1 VVHVSLKAEPLF
13 SIGPWTVTN
22 SMIGAWIASIIL
34 LAAALYVSRRA
45 RIVPNRTQ
53 SLVEL
58 PFEFIFGV
66 VRDQGGR
73 AWRQILPLIATIFM
87 FILVANWMGILPGVG
102 TIGYY
107 ATENGEKVL
116 VPYVRAAAADL
127 NFTLALAIVAF
138 ATFVGFGIRM
148 QGLRGYLKE
157 VLLPEPKLL
166 APLMGPIE
174 LISNLSRLI
183 SLSMRLFGNVF
194 AGEVLVLVLLA
205 IGPVFVFVVFGLEL
219 LFGIVQ
225 ALVFALLA
233 MTYVVLAT
241 IEHHA
246 DGASGAEG
254 DHGSPNPSNHPA
266 GASASGG

>member
-13 SIGPWTVTN
+13 AIGPWTVTN
-22 SMIGAWIASIIL
+22 SMIGALIASLIL
-34 LAAALYVSRRA
+34 LSAAAYISRRA
-45 RIVPNRTQ
+45 QTVPNRIQ

-58 PFEFIFGV
+58 PFEFVFGV

-73 AWRQILPLIATIFM
+73 TWRQILPLIATIFM

-102 TIGYY
+102 TVGYY

-116 VPYVRAAAADL
+116 IPFVRAAAADL

-138 ATFVGFGIRM
+138 VTFVYLGIRV
-148 QGLRGYLKE
+148 QGLGGYLKE
-157 VLLPEPKLL
+157 VLLPEPRLL

-246 DGASGAEG
+246 DSAADAG
-254 DHGSPNPSNHPA
+254 DHGSSGQTNHPA
-266 GASASGG
+266 GVAAGEG

>member
-1 VVHVSLKAEPLF
+1 MVHVSLKAERLF
-13 SIGPWTVTN
+13 VIGPWEVTN
-22 SMIGAWIASIIL
+22 SMLGAVLASLVL
-34 LAAALYVSRRA
+34 LAAAIYVSRRA
-45 RIVPNRTQ
+45 RLVPTRVQ

-58 PFEFIFGV
+58 PFEFVYGV
-66 VRDQGGR
+66 VRGQGGR
-73 AWRQILPLIATIFM
+73 TWRQILPLIATIFM
-87 FILVANWMGILPGVG
+87 MILVANWMGILPGVG
-102 TIGYY
+102 TVGYY
-107 ATENGEKVL
+107 AQEGNERVL
-116 VPYVRAAAADL
+116 VPFVRAAAADL

-138 ATFVGFGIRM
+138 FTFVYFGIRV
-148 QGLRGYLKE
+148 QGVRGYLKE
-157 VLLPEPKLL
+157 TLLPQPRLL

-205 IGPVFVFVVFGLEL
+205 IGPVFVFAVFGLEL

-246 DGASGAEG
+246 EDASAAGGHEASDHATQPSGAG
-254 DHGSPNPSNHPA
+254 A
-266 GASASGG
+266 GQG

>member
-13 SIGPWTVTN
+13 AIGPWTVTN
-22 SMIGAWIASIIL
+22 SMIGALIASLIL
-34 LAAALYVSRRA
+34 LSAAAYISSRA
-45 RIVPNRTQ
+45 KTVPNRIQ

-58 PFEFIFGV
+58 PFEFVFGV

-73 AWRQILPLIATIFM
+73 SWRQILPLIATIFM

-102 TIGYY
+102 TVGYY

-116 VPYVRAAAADL
+116 VPFVRAAAADL

-138 ATFVGFGIRM
+138 VTFVYFGIRV
-148 QGLRGYLKE
+148 QGLGGYLKE
-157 VLLPEPKLL
+157 VLLPEPRLL

-246 DGASGAEG
+246 DSAADAG
-254 DHGSPNPSNHPA
+254 DHGSSGQSNHPA
-266 GASASGG
+266 GVAAGEG

>member
-1 VVHVSLKAEPLF
+1 VVHVSLKAERLF
-13 SIGPWTVTN
+13 NIGPWEVTN
-22 SMIGAWIASIIL
+22 SMVGALIASLVL

-45 RIVPNRTQ
+45 LIVPGRVQ
-53 SLVEL
+53 SIVEL
-58 PFEFIFGV
+58 PFEFVFGV

-73 AWRQILPLIATIFM
+73 TWRQILPLIATIFL
-87 FILVANWMGILPGVG
+87 FILVANWMGIFPGVG

-107 ATENGEKVL
+107 VQEGNEKVL
-116 VPYVRAAAADL
+116 VPFVRAAAADL
-127 NFTLALAIVAF
+127 NFTLALAIIAF
-138 ATFVGFGIRM
+138 VTFVWFGIKV
-148 QGLRGYLKE
+148 QGVGGYLKE
-157 VLLPEPKLL
+157 VLLPEPKIL
-166 APLMGPIE
+166 AFLMGPIE

-205 IGPVFVFVVFGLEL
+205 IAPVFVFVVFGLEL

-246 DGASGAEG
+246 EGTSEADGG
-254 DHGSPNPSNHPA
+254 HGSPDHENHPA
-266 GASASGG
+266 GAQASEG

>member
-1 VVHVSLKAEPLF
+1 MVHVSLKAERLF
-13 SIGPWTVTN
+13 SIGPWEVTN
-22 SMIGAWIASIIL
+22 SMLGAVLASLLL
-34 LAAALYVSRRA
+34 LAAAIYISRRA
-45 RIVPNRTQ
+45 SIVPGRLQ
-53 SLVEL
+53 SLIEL
-58 PFEFIFGV
+58 PFEFVHGV

-73 AWRQILPLIATIFM
+73 TWRQMLPLIATIFL
-87 FILVANWMGILPGVG
+87 FILVANWMGIIPGVG

-107 ATENGEKVL
+107 AQEGNERVL
-116 VPYVRAAAADL
+116 VPFVRAAAADL
-127 NFTLALAIVAF
+127 NFTLGLAIVAF
-138 ATFVGFGIRM
+138 LTFVWFGIRM
-148 QGLRGYLKE
+148 QGVRGYLAE
-157 VLLPEPKLL
+157 VLLPQPRLL

-246 DGASGAEG
+246 ESASEADGG
-254 DHGSPNPSNHPA
+254 HGSPDHANHPA
-266 GASASGG
+266 GAAAGEG